1 MSMAMKR
8 RDLFKLGLFTAL
20 AVAGGAGLLK
30 IYKHATSAGEF
41 LEYPADVLRRV
52 AEPVDV
58 IDDAIV
64 ATSQQMIATLRYHSL
79 IGFFSRAF
87 MTRGMAAPQ
96 LGVSKRMIA
105 CGIYGELKILIN
117 PVIVEKSGVFAG
129 YENCLSL
136 PEHERMIVERPGF
149 VKVVYRG
156 LDNREGVLTAAK
168 GYAAILAHEI
178 DHLNGVLYIDHQ
190 QDSLRPKSG

>member
-1 MSMAMKR
+1 MAMKR
-8 RDLFKLGLFTAL
+8 RDLFKFGLFTAL
-20 AVAGGAGLLK
+20 AAAGGAGFLK
-30 IYKHATSAGEF
+30 IYKHATGAGEI

-52 AEPVDV
+52 AEPVDE

-64 ATSQQMIATLRYHSL
+64 ATSRQMIATLRYHSL

-105 CGIYGELKILIN
+105 CGIYGDLKVLIN
-117 PVIVEKSGVFAG
+117 PVIAEMSGVFEG

-136 PEHERMIVERPGF
+136 PEHERLIIERPGF

-156 LDNREGVLTAAK
+156 LDNREDVMTAEK
-168 GYAAILAHEI
+168 GYAAILSHEI
-178 DHLNGVLYIDHQ
+178 DHLDGILYIDRQ
-190 QDSLRPKSG
+190 QNPASQTSA